1 MRRRLQVLSGHLSYA
16 NVVATLALFIALG
29 GASYAAVT
37 LPRNSVGTAQLKKN
51 AVTATKVRNGAITGA
66 KMKPGTITAKRI
78 KRGAITRRELNLG
91 KLGALPDAARLGG
104 LPAGAFARAG
114 AQAPD
119 AAALGG
125 VPAGSYFRVGG
136 TLPRGATVSGAFGGL
151 VNPALRYDLI
161 VSLPAP
167 SPTPIATENVKFAPG
182 SVSAPSDR
190 IDPSCSGTT
199 EQPVAPAGTVCL
211 YLGQIGVDTEAI
223 IGLVSGQDGRR
234 GFTVR
239 TTADPDPL
247 TLPGFQGAAGTWA
260 YTVP

>member
-1 MRRRLQVLSGHLSYA
+1 MHRRFHSLVDRCTYA

-29 GASYAAVT
+29 GASYAAVA
-37 LPRNSVGTAQLKKN
+37 LPRNSVGSAQLRKD

-91 KLGALPDAARLGG
+91 KLGVLPDAARLGG
-104 LPAGAFARAG
+104 LPATAFARAG

-119 AAALGG
+119 SAALGG
-125 VPAGSYFRVGG
+125 VPAGSYLRVGG

-151 VNPALRYDLI
+151 VNPSIRYDSI
-161 VSLPAP
+161 ISLPLP
-167 SPTPIATENVKFAPG
+167 SPTPITTETIKFAPG
-182 SVSAPSDR
+182 SVSAPADS
-190 IDPSCSGTT
+190 IDPGCSGTT
-199 EQPVAPAGTVCL
+199 EQPVAPAGSVCL
-211 YLGQIGVDTEAI
+211 YLGQIGVDTDAI
-223 IGLVSGQDGRR
+223 VGLVSGQDGRR

-239 TTADPDPL
+239 MTGDL
-247 TLPGFQGAAGTWA
+247 VGFQGVSGSWA